1 MRANAKSKKWVIYK
15 LLLHSH
21 HVMLQVIYL
30 EVEPMAKQYGINIDV
45 LLGTP

>member
-1 MRANAKSKKWVIYK
+1 MIIYQ
-15 LLLHSH
+15 LLLFTCA
-21 HVMLQVIYL
+21 HVMFQIIYL

>member
-1 MRANAKSKKWVIYK
+1 MIYE
-15 LLLHSH
+15 LLLYTCA
-21 HVMLQVIYL
+21 HVMLQNIDL